1 MHLNTNWRRLV
12 KPPRGDGTRRGVF
25 ATRAPHRPS
34 QLALSAL
41 RIESVDEAALM
52 GGRARTL
59 SEDVDALI
67 VPHDGLLPSLSVP
80 ALFWRHGGFC
90 TDSTLTHRC
99 DPADH

>member
-1 MHLNTNWRRLV
+1 MCCAQSRG
-12 KPPRGDGTRRGVF
+12 KPSRDDEF
-25 ATRAPHRPS
+25 AELLGS
-34 QLALSAL
+34 
-41 RIESVDEAALM
+41 ESVDEAALM